1 MLFSLIGHCPACV
14 GALNVPTGLSSTLF
28 KNYEVFTNWT
38 HSYGKNEHG
47 QLNGHSLN
55 LFVSRN
61 FKKFSLFLS
70 SPIVYSFSKM
80 EMMEDKV
87 FSLYGIDLGFR
98 VFPIYGKFSKFRN
111 TISFLVSYKLPIG
124 FYKLNDNSY
133 EIVDY
138 ASFGGGY
145 SFVYG
150 NILGFGEA
158 IYSKSLKEDHIQ
170 SDKSRVILG
179 FSYAFNKLQL
189 GPILNYL
196 YQKALN
202 SNEISL
208 GLSLGFKLFDLFLDL
223 NLHKSIYYNGDGISN
238 NYSTEL
244 ILRGGF

>member
-1 MLFSLIGHCPACV
+1 MLFNLILHCPACV

-28 KNYEVFTNWT
+28 KKYEVLTNWT
-38 HSYGKNEHG
+38 YSYGENEHG
-47 QLNGHSLN
+47 QLSGNSFN

-70 SPIVYSFSKM
+70 SPIVHSFSKM

-98 VFPIYGKFSKFRN
+98 VFPVYGKFSKFRN
-111 TISFLVSYKLPIG
+111 TISLLVSYKFPIG

-133 EIVDY
+133 EVVDY
-138 ASFGGGY
+138 VSFGGGY
-145 SFVYG
+145 SFAYNKV
-150 NILGFGEA
+150 LGFGEA
-158 IYSKSLKEDHIQ
+158 IYSKALKEDHIQ

-179 FSYAFNKLQL
+179 FYYALNKLQL
-189 GPILNYL
+189 GPIINYL

-202 SNEISL
+202 SNEISG
-208 GLSLGFKLFDLFLDL
+208 GLSIGFNLFGLFLDL
-223 NLHKSIYYNGDGISN
+223 NLHKSIYYKGDGISN

>member
-1 MLFSLIGHCPACV
+1 MLFNLIGHCPACV

-28 KNYEVFTNWT
+28 KNYEVFITWT
-38 HSYGKNEHG
+38 YSYGKDEHG
-47 QLNGHSLN
+47 QLSGNSFN
-55 LFVSRN
+55 FFVSRN

-70 SPIVYSFSKM
+70 SPIVYSNSKM
-80 EMMEDKV
+80 ETEDKI

-98 VFPIYGKFSKFRN
+98 LFPIYGKFSKFRN
-111 TISFLVSYKLPIG
+111 VVSLLASYKLPIG
-124 FYKLNDNSY
+124 FYNLNDKSY

-138 ASFGGGY
+138 VSFGGGY
-145 SFVYG
+145 SFVYDKV
-150 NILGFGEA
+150 LGFGEA
-158 IYSKSLKEDHIQ
+158 IYSKALKDNHIQ
-170 SDKSRVILG
+170 SDKSRIVLG

-202 SNEISL
+202 SNEISA
-208 GLSLGFKLFDLFLDL
+208 GLSIGFSLFGLFLDL
-223 NLHKSIYYNGDGISN
+223 NLHKSIFYNGDGISN